1 MLRRALPEVVA
12 GEDSLQRPVRW
23 VHVVDVPDPA
33 DLLRGGELVLSTGR
47 GPGDDVGDQRRFI
60 RSLGDQGA
68 SALLIELG
76 YSYKRELPE
85 ALIAEA
91 RAVGLPLIA
100 THRPRRFVEITEAI
114 HGALLDHRLSM
125 LRHAQET
132 GDRLTAIVLERRG
145 LAGLLAELARAL
157 QNPVTLENVAG
168 QLVSYAPFNCTE
180 RELLEAREEHHRV
193 RDPGA
198 LSGRGWLAAE
208 VRLHGRP
215 WGQLTAHEL
224 DAPLADGDRVVLER
238 GAVAV
243 ALELLYEQHTEQL
256 RARAR
261 STFLVDLMQ
270 SRMKESDAIQR
281 ATALD
286 FPRRHGNLL
295 AAALGWRSRRWS
307 ALGDSPDDAW
317 VPMMPSLQAALG
329 PDRPALL
336 GLHAGRVL
344 LVCATGEVE
353 PDEQQL
359 TAIAVDLRRLLARRG
374 VSEEDAT
381 IAFAGVEPNWT
392 GAGEQLGRAASA
404 VLAARAT
411 GATLWRDARRS
422 SVVDLLYALR
432 RAPDLLEFT
441 REQLGPL
448 FDERDDRSRE
458 LLHTLEVYLQH
469 SASKADAARALHL
482 TRQSLYLRLGRLQ
495 RALGIDLDDPD
506 AMLGLHLAVRTLRL
520 TQALAPEERLR

>member
-1 MLRRALPEVVA
+1 MVA

-47 GPGDDVGDQRRFI
+47 GPGDDIGDQRRFI
-60 RSLGDQGA
+60 RTLSDQGA

-85 ALIAEA
+85 TLIAEA

-224 DAPLADGDRVVLER
+224 DAPLADGDRVVL
-238 GAVAV
+238 
-243 ALELLYEQHTEQL
+243 
-256 RARAR
+256 
-261 STFLVDLMQ
+261 
-270 SRMKESDAIQR
+270 
-281 ATALD
+281 
-286 FPRRHGNLL
+286 
-295 AAALGWRSRRWS
+295 
-307 ALGDSPDDAW
+307 
-317 VPMMPSLQAALG
+317 
-329 PDRPALL
+329 
-336 GLHAGRVL
+336 
-344 LVCATGEVE
+344 
-353 PDEQQL
+353 
-359 TAIAVDLRRLLARRG
+359 
-374 VSEEDAT
+374 
-381 IAFAGVEPNWT
+381 
-392 GAGEQLGRAASA
+392 
-404 VLAARAT
+404 
-411 GATLWRDARRS
+411 
-422 SVVDLLYALR
+422 
-432 RAPDLLEFT
+432 
-441 REQLGPL
+441 
-448 FDERDDRSRE
+448 
-458 LLHTLEVYLQH
+458 
-469 SASKADAARALHL
+469 
-482 TRQSLYLRLGRLQ
+482 
-495 RALGIDLDDPD
+495 
-506 AMLGLHLAVRTLRL
+506 
-520 TQALAPEERLR
+520 